1 MVEKRQR
8 LTHLTDFQN
17 VKQHGQSF
25 SNMFMV
31 LLAANNNLGYSRFA
45 VAAGRAVGNAVNRN
59 RVKRRL
65 RSCIDEFSDFIEPGW
80 DLIFYA
86 RKPLLTSKF
95 NEINLAMK
103 EILEDAQLMAPI
115 GYGHDA

>member
-1 MVEKRQR
+1 MVEKKQR

-17 VKQHGQSF
+17 VKQHGLSF

-31 LLAANNNLGYSRFA
+31 LLAANNNLDYSRFA
-45 VAAGRAVGNAVNRN
+45 VAAGRAVGNAVQRN

-65 RSCIDEFSDFIEPGW
+65 RSCIDEFSDYIKPGW

-95 NEINLAMK
+95 DEINLAMK